1 MAAQQSARSRL
12 LTRHTLHYAS
22 LGLAGLVF
30 LGSGLYTLSL
40 DGLTLGPSASTVGGL
55 VVVAASGYALARP
68 DAAETDV
75 GGWVWLSVLGALLLL
90 LGATV
95 VG

>member
-1 MAAQQSARSRL
+1 MAAQQPLRSRL

-30 LGSGLYTLSL
+30 LGSGLSTLSL
-40 DGLTLGPSASTVGGL
+40 EGPAVGPAASAAGGL
-55 VVVAASGYALARP
+55 VVTAASGYALARP
-68 DAAETDV
+68 DASETEV
-75 GGWVWLSVLGALLLL
+75 GGWVWFSVLGALLVL

-95 VG
+95 AT